1 MGVQVFWDNLPREQQ
16 DIIEEFVPFKIVERN
31 ELSTLSADLARACTP
46 LFQSSQNDLVRRLCV
61 QLGYIDAD
69 HEASLGGLRGDVDHD
84 PLEFF
89 QPSRSNPQRSRYETL
104 FLDDD
109 NESHALRQL
118 FF

>member
-1 MGVQVFWDNLPREQQ
+1 M
-16 DIIEEFVPFKIVERN
+16 
-31 ELSTLSADLARACTP
+31 
-46 LFQSSQNDLVRRLCV
+46 
-61 QLGYIDAD
+61 QLGYVNAE
-69 HEASLGGLRGDVDHD
+69 HEASLGDLRGNVQQD

-89 QPSRSNPQRSRYETL
+89 QPSRGKSQRSRYETL